1 MHRHVREINHLALDN
16 NPIVYNWFPVP
27 PMSPFV
33 EMEMQFMC
41 LLDEAKTPRRY
52 QRDIVKLVN
61 KLLAVPADDDGNFL
75 SFICISV
82 LS

>member
-1 MHRHVREINHLALDN
+1 M
-16 NPIVYNWFPVP
+16 YNWIPVP
-27 PMSPFV
+27 PMSPFE
-33 EMEMQFMC
+33 EMAMQLMC

-61 KLLAVPADDDGNFL
+61 KLLAMPADDDGNFL
-75 SFICISV
+75 SFICISG